1 MKLKSLFIAIL
12 ITLILAGCSLTN
24 APAPQRP
31 TLEVSHMVQS
41 IGAVEGKEGTH
52 DIQRFSYTMAL
63 ADNTTEQIYIK
74 EIQVTLPPEFEK
86 RVIQKNYTIPV
97 NKPIEPKSYIEI
109 QNSHEFNATGLSK
122 EEIHTLAPHISSLKV
137 ISETTIDLENM
148 SK

>member
-74 EIQVTLPPEFEK
+74 E
-86 RVIQKNYTIPV
+86 
-97 NKPIEPKSYIEI
+97 PIEPKSYIEI